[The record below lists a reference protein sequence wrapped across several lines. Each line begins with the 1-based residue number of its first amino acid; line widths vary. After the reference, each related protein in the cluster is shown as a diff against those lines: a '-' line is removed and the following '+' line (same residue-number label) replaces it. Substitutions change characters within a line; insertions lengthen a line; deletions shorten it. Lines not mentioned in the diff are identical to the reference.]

1 MTNIEKLSDLA
12 NRFQTNLAYYKDA
25 KNNYNEHSCRIEYI
39 DPTFYLEYVSTL
51 KLPYGE
57 MKPNFLAI
65 SLKYNLKTFEESSKS
80 TIHTKIVSEII
91 NSHDAESVIPVD
103 GIIKTNSNLNS
114 AIFVEIMATIGLD
127 CSAYE
132 GSYKLIDSVL
142 LDKRNKIAHGERIVS
157 LDLDEARYYEIRS
170 FLSYSN
176 YHKLFVLAN
185 FLSCRETLRILTFS
199 ARLPYHVLRKSALC
213 SSVQPEVNVF
223 RRGGE
228 SLSGF

>member
-1 MTNIEKLSDLA
+1 MKIRTINDLQDSIDAEMAWRKHELSSIRENVANARKSAKDTAIRAGIALLYAHWEGAIKNIA
-12 NRFQTNLAYYKDA
+12 
-25 KNNYNEHSCRIEYI
+25 
-39 DPTFYLEYVSTL
+39 TFYLEYVSTL

-103 GIIKTNSNLNS
+103 GIIKTNSKLNS

-157 LDLDEARYYEIRS
+157 LDLDEARYYEIHEKIRDLI
-170 FLSYSN
+170 FQFANQVSN
-176 YHKLFVLAN
+176 AACLKQYLK
-185 FLSCRETLRILTFS
+185 
-199 ARLPYHVLRKSALC
+199 
-213 SSVQPEVNVF
+213 
-223 RRGGE
+223 
-228 SLSGF
+228 

>member
-1 MTNIEKLSDLA
+1 
-12 NRFQTNLAYYKDA
+12 
-25 KNNYNEHSCRIEYI
+25 
-39 DPTFYLEYVSTL
+39 
-51 KLPYGE
+51 

-114 AIFVEIMATIGLD
+114 LFLLRSWLQLGWID
-127 CSAYE
+127 SAYE

-157 LDLDEARYYEIRS
+157 LDLDEARYYEIHEKIRDLI
-170 FLSYSN
+170 FQFANQVSN
-176 YHKLFVLAN
+176 AACLKQYLK
-185 FLSCRETLRILTFS
+185 
-199 ARLPYHVLRKSALC
+199 
-213 SSVQPEVNVF
+213 
-223 RRGGE
+223 
-228 SLSGF
+228 